1 METSDKAT
9 GPSNFG
15 GRIFSADGEGE
26 EIALTDVEVGVE
38 ASPDTVASHGPSVS
52 DAASCGTAGCMS
64 GAGGGITSTTGGGC
78 EVVVCRGNGEEGTK
92 AAGVASFAGRE
103 EAGRK

>member
-1 METSDKAT
+1 VETSDKAT

-15 GRIFSADGEGE
+15 GRIFSTDGEGE
-26 EIALTDVEVGVE
+26 EIALTDVEIGV
-38 ASPDTVASHGPSVS
+38 PNTVASHGPSVS
-52 DAASCGTAGCMS
+52 GAAFCGTAGGMS

-103 EAGRK
+103 KAGRK